1 MGEPTKPGTTP
12 SLPGALSTRTDGGP
26 AAKQAI
32 RYAAGEPGAENFYN
46 LQSQAPLS
54 ASGQM
59 PKPSAA
65 GVRNAAM
72 GEAQTP
78 GQPGLTATPLLTPN
92 MNSTM
97 PFTSGNPLGAG
108 PGLESLGLVPNAQM
122 GGVSARNTVQA
133 AASRPDASPELQHLA
148 AQLGQ

>member
-1 MGEPTKPGTTP
+1 MGEPIKPGTTP

>member
-1 MGEPTKPGTTP
+1 MGEPIKPGTTP

-32 RYAAGEPGAENFYN
+32 RYAAGEPGAEDFYN
-46 LQSQAPLS
+46 TQAQAPLS

-72 GEAQTP
+72 GGAPQS
-78 GQPGLTATPLLTPN
+78 GQPGPTATPLLAPN
-92 MNSTM
+92 MNGTM

-108 PGLESLGLVPNAQM
+108 PGLESLGLMPNAQM